1 MDYGYSF
8 GSKKV
13 GMAPGVVNLRYM
25 CHCLAKA
32 VKMHLNFNPTNE
44 NFLQDLRSKDQSLEF
59 TYNFQNEL
67 KVTLH
72 PQSHQTDFLVQNKS
86 EADIDN

>member
-1 MDYGYSF
+1 MLQKQEAKDAIDYGYSF

-13 GMAPGVVNLRYM
+13 GMAPGVVNLRFM
-25 CHCLAKA
+25 CHCLARA
-32 VKMHLNFNPTNE
+32 VKMHLNFNPDNE
-44 NFLQDLRSKDQSLEF
+44 NFLQDLRRIDSNLEF

-72 PQSHQTDFLVQNKS
+72 P
-86 EADIDN
+86 